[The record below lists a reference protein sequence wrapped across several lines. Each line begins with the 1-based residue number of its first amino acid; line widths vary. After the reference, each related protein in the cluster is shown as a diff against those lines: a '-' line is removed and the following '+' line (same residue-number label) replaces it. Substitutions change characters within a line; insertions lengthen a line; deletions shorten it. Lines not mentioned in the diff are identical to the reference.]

1 MISVSTLMYT
11 NVVLDTSVI
20 LKWFRQEEILA
31 DQALRLRQAYLA
43 GQVTIS
49 VPTLLA
55 YELANVLRYKRE
67 LTTEQVQ
74 QAVQSLFDMNL
85 NWTVP
90 TSLIM
95 RRAVEVAHT
104 HEATVYDAA
113 FAALAESLQTGFITA
128 DARLV
133 NRLQPLHY
141 VHFLGD
147 IVEES

>member
-74 QAVQSLFDMNL
+74 QAVQSF
-85 NWTVP
+85 
-90 TSLIM
+90 LI
-95 RRAVEVAHT
+95 
-104 HEATVYDAA
+104 
-113 FAALAESLQTGFITA
+113 
-128 DARLV
+128 
-133 NRLQPLHY
+133 
-141 VHFLGD
+141 
-147 IVEES
+147 